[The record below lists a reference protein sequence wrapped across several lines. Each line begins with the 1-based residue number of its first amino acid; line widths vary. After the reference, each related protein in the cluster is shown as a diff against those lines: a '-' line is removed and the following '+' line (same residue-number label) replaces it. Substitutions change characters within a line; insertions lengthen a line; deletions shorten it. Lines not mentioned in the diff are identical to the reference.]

1 MIAALVLAAA
11 LASQPPAHE
20 PAATPEPPAPVSAPA
35 GGHTPA
41 EAASPDHGTAETGH
55 AAGSAGHAAESHPAE
70 GHATEDHGG
79 PAEILMHHVTDAR
92 YGNLEVGPL
101 DLGPT
106 KHLVFFA
113 VAAAIV
119 LVIVRLA
126 IRSYREGIPTGLG
139 AAVETLV
146 VYVRDEIAEK
156 NIGHDGVKYTPLL
169 LSFFFFILFAALI
182 GLLPFSATSTGNIS
196 VTMGLA
202 IVAFL
207 ATQLAGISKYG
218 VLHHFTNM
226 IPPGLPK
233 WLLPIIIPVE
243 ILGMFSKPF
252 ALMIRLFANMLAG
265 HMVITTLLLL
275 IPLMSAIGLLFGVPM
290 IPISLLLALFI
301 MTLEVLVAFI
311 QAYVFTL
318 LTSIFI
324 GMSAHPA
331 H

>member
-1 MIAALVLAAA
+1 MIAALILAAA
-11 LASQPPAHE
+11 LASPPPAAHHE
-20 PAATPEPPAPVSAPA
+20 PPPASPHADPA
-35 GGHTPA
+35 GATHEQRP
-41 EAASPDHGTAETGH
+41 EAPVAH
-55 AAGSAGHAAESHPAE
+55 AGEKHEAAGHAE
-70 GHATEDHGG
+70 G

-92 YGNLEVGPL
+92 YGHFAVGPL

-106 KHLVFFA
+106 KHLVFF
-113 VAAAIV
+113 VLAAAVV
-119 LVIVRLA
+119 LLLVRLA
-126 IRSYREGIPTGLG
+126 IRGYREGIPTGIG
-139 AAVETLV
+139 SAVEVLV

-156 NIGHDGVKYTPLL
+156 NIGHDGAKYTPLL
-169 LSFFFFILFAALI
+169 LSFFFFILIAALI

-196 VTMGLA
+196 VTVGLA
-202 IVAFL
+202 TVAFL
-207 ATQLAGISKYG
+207 ATQFAGISKHG
-218 VLHHFTNM
+218 LVHHFTNM
-226 IPPGLPK
+226 VPPGLPM

-275 IPLMSAIGLLFGVPM
+275 IPLMSGIGLLFGVPM
-290 IPISLLLALFI
+290 IPISLALALFI
-301 MTLEVLVAFI
+301 MTLEILVAFI

>member
-1 MIAALVLAAA
+1 MIASVLLAAA
-11 LASQPPAHE
+11 LAGQPPAAHE
-20 PAATPEPPAPVSAPA
+20 PAPAPATVEQASPAAAPVEGQHEAPA
-35 GGHTPA
+35 HDAGAPHAAAPA
-41 EAASPDHGTAETGH
+41 EHGGE
-55 AAGSAGHAAESHPAE
+55 AAGHEAE
-70 GHATEDHGG
+70 GHGG
-79 PAEILMHHVTDAR
+79 PSEILMHHVTDEK
-92 YGNLEVGPL
+92 YGTFVLGPL

-106 KHLVFFA
+106 KHLVFFL
-113 VAAAIV
+113 VAAAVV

-126 IRSYREGIPTGLG
+126 IRSYREGIPTGIG

-146 VYVRDEIAEK
+146 VYVRDEIAER
-156 NIGHDGVKYTPLL
+156 NIGHGDGAKYTPLL

-202 IVAFL
+202 VVAFL
-207 ATQLAGISKYG
+207 AMQLAGISKYG
-218 VLHHFTNM
+218 VVHHFTNM
-226 IPPGLPK
+226 IPAGLPA

-243 ILGMFSKPF
+243 LLGMFSKPF

-275 IPLMSAIGLLFGVPM
+275 IPLMSAIGLVFGVPM

>member
-1 MIAALVLAAA
+1 MIAALVLTAA
-11 LASQPPAHE
+11 LASQEPPAHE
-20 PAATPEPPAPVSAPA
+20 PTPVPAAA
-35 GGHTPA
+35 GQ
-41 EAASPDHGTAETGH
+41 EAAGH
-55 AAGSAGHAAESHPAE
+55 EAAGRETVGHEAAGHESE
-70 GHATEDHGG
+70 EEEG
-79 PAEILMHHVTDAR
+79 PAAILMHHVTDR
-92 YGNLEVGPL
+92 PLGHRFGVGPL
-101 DLGPT
+101 HLEPT
-106 KHLVFFA
+106 RHLIFFVLA
-113 VAAAIV
+113 SVVV
-119 LVIVRLA
+119 LVLVRLA

-156 NIGHDGVKYTPLL
+156 NIGHDGAKYTPLL
-169 LSFFFFILFAALI
+169 LSFFFFILIAALM
-182 GLLPFSATSTGNIS
+182 GLLPFSSTATGNIS

-202 IVAFL
+202 VVAFV
-207 ATQLAGISKYG
+207 ATQYAGISKYG
-218 VLHHFTNM
+218 LVHHFTNM

-243 ILGMFSKPF
+243 ILGMLSKPF

-275 IPLMSAIGLLFGVPM
+275 IPLMSAIGLLFGIPM
-290 IPISLLLALFI
+290 IPISLALALFI
-301 MTLEVLVAFI
+301 MTLEILVAFI

>member
-1 MIAALVLAAA
+1 VITAFVLAAS
-11 LASQPPAHE
+11 LAGQAAPAHE
-20 PAATPEPPAPVSAPA
+20 PPPPAAERPAPDTPHQAATE
-35 GGHTPA
+35 
-41 EAASPDHGTAETGH
+41 
-55 AAGSAGHAAESHPAE
+55 HAAEGHE
-70 GHATEDHGG
+70 G
-79 PAEILMHHVTDAR
+79 PSEILMHHVTDQSLG
-92 YGNLEVGPL
+92 YGF
-101 DLGPT
+101 DLGPLRLEIT
-106 KHLVFFA
+106 KHLVFFVLA
-113 VAAAIV
+113 SAIV
-119 LVIVRLA
+119 LIVVRLA

-156 NIGHDGVKYTPLL
+156 NIGHDGLKYTPLL
-169 LSFFFFILFAALI
+169 LSFFFFILIAALL
-182 GLLPFSATSTGNIS
+182 GLFPFPAYDFSTGHFSVVSATSTGNLS
-196 VTMGLA
+196 VTLGLA
-202 IVAFL
+202 IVAFI
-207 ATQLAGISKYG
+207 AMQFAGIAKYG
-218 VLHHFTNM
+218 VVHHFTNM
-226 IPPGLPK
+226 IPPGLPT

-275 IPLMSAIGLLFGVPM
+275 IPLMSAIGLVFGVPM
-290 IPISLLLALFI
+290 IPISLALALFI
-301 MTLEVLVAFI
+301 MVLEVLVAFI

>member
-11 LASQPPAHE
+11 LASPPPPAHE
-20 PAATPEPPAPVSAPA
+20 PPPAPVAASEEARPA
-35 GGHTPA
+35 AGTA
-41 EAASPDHGTAETGH
+41 EEHQAASPEHGE
-55 AAGSAGHAAESHPAE
+55 E
-70 GHATEDHGG
+70 GQEG

-92 YGNLEVGPL
+92 YGHLVVGPL

-106 KHLVFFA
+106 KHLVFFLL
-113 VAAAIV
+113 AAAIV
-119 LVIVRLA
+119 LVLVRLA
-126 IRSYREGIPTGLG
+126 IRSYREGIPTGVG

-146 VYVRDEIAEK
+146 VYIRDEIAEK
-156 NIGHDGVKYTPLL
+156 NIGHDGRKYTPLL
-169 LSFFFFILFAALI
+169 LSFFFFILIAALL
-182 GLLPFSATSTGNIS
+182 GLLPLPTYDFSTHHFSVVSATSTGNLS
-196 VTMGLA
+196 VTLGLA
-202 IVAFL
+202 IVAFI
-207 ATQLAGISKYG
+207 AMQFAGISKYG
-218 VLHHFTNM
+218 LVHHFTNM

-290 IPISLLLALFI
+290 IPISLALALFI
-301 MTLEVLVAFI
+301 MTLEILVAFI